1 MAYFFN
7 GRLWISPATM
17 SVVDDSA
24 MANQNLSV
32 GNNVAYLGLATG
44 GQPNTVLA
52 FGSPQQAQAVLRSG
66 ELLTA
71 VMKAFSPSD
80 ETGGPATVYAIR
92 VNPAVQAALTLN
104 DSTSAAAINLTSAD
118 WGAWTNQIQV
128 KIQAGSVQ
136 GLQATTQYGSSYYT
150 QDNIYRNA
158 FSIQYSGAAAS
169 AVMTIT
175 GTTVTLQAPSG
186 TTVSTLD
193 LTQLTTVQLLVNAIN
208 VVPGFAATVLNAN
221 GQTAAL
227 NGLDYVTNQDVK
239 TALYT
244 ATANLQALIDWFNG
258 PSQGYVTAARA
269 TNAGK
274 VPVAIPFTPL
284 AGGSDGTTTN
294 TNWSN
299 AFTTL
304 QSADVQWLT
313 PITGDQSI
321 VAMADAHAQYM
332 SSTGRMERRAICGTV
347 LGTTDS
353 TAETDAL
360 AINSDRTS
368 LVHIGY
374 YDYDITNQ
382 VTGLQLY
389 SPYLTAAI
397 IAAMFAGSNPGTPM
411 TNKSMSVRGLER
423 KLRNPTDTDPLI
435 LAGVLPVEAT
445 KTGYKVVK
453 SISTWL
459 NNKNYN
465 RVEQSVG
472 AALDFTVRNVRNAL
486 DILRGQTATSVN
498 MSRAVSITDTQLRQL
513 AQPAPAGPGV
523 LTGDAA
529 NPAYKNIT
537 ASINGDVLAVS
548 FQCSPVLPINY
559 IPVTV
564 FAVPFSGT
572 ATTTAAAA

>member
-1 MAYFFN
+1 MSYFFN

-32 GNNVAYLGLATG
+32 GNNVAYIGSSTG
-44 GQPNTVLA
+44 GQPNTVLS

-66 ELLTA
+66 ELLNA
-71 VMKAFSPSD
+71 VMKAFAPST

-92 VNPAVQAALTLN
+92 VNPAVQSTLTLN
-104 DSTSAAAINLTSAD
+104 DSTSAASIVLTSAD

-128 KIQAGSVQ
+128 KIQPASVQ
-136 GLQATTQYGSSYYT
+136 GLQATTQFGSSYYT
-150 QDNIYRNA
+150 QDNIYRNS
-158 FSIQYSGAAAS
+158 FSIQYSGAAVT
-169 AVMTIT
+169 AVMSIT
-175 GTTVTLQAPSG
+175 GTSVTLQAPTG
-186 TTVSTLD
+186 TTVATLD
-193 LTQLTTVQLLVNAIN
+193 LTQLTTVQQLVNAIN
-208 VVPGFAATVLNAN
+208 AVPGFAASVLQGNGQDETLNA
-221 GQTAAL
+221 
-227 NGLDYVTNQDVK
+227 LDYVTSQDVK

-244 ATANLQALIDWFNG
+244 ATSNLDALIDWFN
-258 PSQGYVTAARA
+258 SSAQGFVTAVRA

-274 VPVAIPFTPL
+274 VPAAIPFTTL

-304 QSADVQWLT
+304 QSADVQWVT
-313 PITGDQSI
+313 PISGDQSI
-321 VAMADAHAQYM
+321 AAMADAHVQYM
-332 SSTGRMERRAICGTV
+332 SSVGRMERRAICGTV
-347 LGTTDS
+347 LGTTDV
-353 TAETDAL
+353 TAEADAL

-374 YDYDITNQ
+374 YDYDVTNQ
-382 VTGLQLY
+382 VSGLQLY
-389 SPYLTAAI
+389 SPYLTAAL

-411 TNKSMSVRGLER
+411 TNKAMSVRGLER
-423 KLRNPTDTDPLI
+423 YLRNPTDTDPLI
-435 LAGVLPVEAT
+435 LAGVLPVAQT
-445 KTGYKVVK
+445 RTGFRVVK

-459 NNKNYN
+459 TNTNFN

-472 AALDFTVRNVRNAL
+472 AAMDFTVRNVRNAL
-486 DILRGQTATSVN
+486 DVLRGAKATPIN
-498 MSRAVSITDTQLRQL
+498 MARAVSITDSQLRAL
-513 AQPAPAGPGV
+513 AVPEPVGPGV
-523 LTGDAA
+523 LAGDQN
-529 NPAYKNIT
+529 NPPFKNIQ
-537 ASINGDVLAVS
+537 AAIAGDVLTVQ

-572 ATTTAAAA
+572 ASV